1 VWFFVGMSC
10 PFFFCCGHQFPC
22 PSWSSLDASQS
33 CAVPLCRSRTSCHCR
48 KLDLLG
54 FLIVNEN
61 PRLMSCWI
69 PGPIKM
75 ANLRC
80 WEHKKVRPSSG
91 AQQYL
96 LACVLCVALHY
107 CIALLD
113 CCLAWYGT
121 VPVCGWAAP
130 PERERRS

>member
-1 VWFFVGMSC
+1 MSC
-10 PFFFCCGHQFPC
+10 PFFLLYVDISFRAQVGVL
-22 PSWSSLDASQS
+22 WMRAR
-33 CAVPLCRSRTSCHCR
+33 AVLCRSRTSCHCR

-96 LACVLCVALHY
+96 LACGVLCVALHY

-121 VPVCGWAAP
+121 VRSLYADAAP
-130 PERERRS
+130 PPGRERRS